1 MIRDAGTSDIESIR
15 ELLCGIPEAARWT
28 GDDSAVASQ
37 ESLFFRVADCD
48 GNIRGVIVFRTI
60 ADEAEI
66 LNLAVDVSQ
75 RRRGIGSRLINEAVA
90 ECKAAGVKKLF
101 LEVRE
106 SNEAARSF
114 YAENAICVP
123 DGAVDIIGSL
133 SRMRCCFFVSW
144 NR

>member
-114 YAENAICVP
+114 YA
-123 DGAVDIIGSL
+123 
-133 SRMRCCFFVSW
+133 RMRFREAGRRRGYYREPIEDALVLFRVVE
-144 NR
+144 